1 MIEAMIDI
9 GEIVLRDSNLI
20 DEKVTKIPLETKNNE
35 SRYAIKI
42 DFILQKDEIR
52 LDIEE
57 ISSET
62 ANKVLLSWS

>member
-20 DEKVTKIPLETKNNE
+20 DEKVTKIPLETKNNA